1 MSYEAGKR
9 YEIIITQAR
18 RAESE
23 KGTLSLNLT
32 LSHPEHGDI
41 YTDLWLTEAA
51 AKGVRR
57 TLAEFGFDSD
67 GKIRSLILTDGKA
80 LEGMGGA
87 ILTKLD
93 SYQGK
98 DRVKVAFLNG
108 PNGQGASARPV
119 SPEKV
124 RAALMLFGATSDD
137 IPDDEIPF

>member
-1 MSYEAGKR
+1 MNYAADAR
-9 YEIIITQAR
+9 YDITITQAR

-23 KGTLSLNLT
+23 KGTLSLNLR

-41 YTDLWLTEAA
+41 YTDLWLTEGA
-51 AKGVRR
+51 AKSVRR

-67 GKIRSLILTDGKA
+67 AKIRSLILTDGKA
-80 LEGMGGA
+80 LEGMAGT

-93 SYQGK
+93 SYGGK

-108 PNGQGASARPV
+108 PNGKGTEARPV

-124 RAALMLFGATSDD
+124 RAALMLFGAT
-137 IPDDEIPF
+137 PDDDDLDVPF